1 MNFLNPPLVGE
12 PLETNWGSYS
22 SRYFQYS
29 PYESD
34 QRMPL
39 APNQMQGNMP
49 PSFMMGY
56 PGFGYP
62 YFGQTPST
70 DTKWQLLL
78 LAGIAALVIYL
89 VAKSGKKEAKH
100 NPDTCPHC
108 QGGHVYIPVSAPAA
122 ERSYVHSAAPAA
134 APVLA
139 AVPARPRRTATGKQR
154 KLRAIAR
161 QRRRTSTGQF
171 ASGWKRGR

>member
-49 PSFMMGY
+49 PAYMMGY

-62 YFGQTPST
+62 YFGQTPNT

-108 QGGHVYIPVSAPAA
+108 QGGHVYIPVSAPPA
-122 ERSYVHSAAPAA
+122 ERSAYTPAPSTT
-134 APVLA
+134 APVLVRA
-139 AVPARPRRTATGKQR
+139 PAGRPKTSGKQR
-154 KLRAIAR
+154 KLRQIAR